1 MQNRRLISS
10 KANTYIDL
18 LRIYYYPDKTF
29 SEVLDGIIDA
39 FELQYELKSKLL
51 EE

>member
-1 MQNRRLISS
+1 MTSRRLISD

-18 LRIYYYPDKTF
+18 LRIYYYPDKSY

-39 FELQYELKSKLL
+39 FEMQYELKSKLL